1 MKIDLKDEH
10 CYHIGNHYSTSAFI
24 YYYLMRLYPY
34 LNNLISL
41 QSGSLENPNRTFMSL
56 SDTETIFRNSNDCR
70 ELIPEFYTMI
80 EHYIN
85 LNCCYFGYMYTD
97 SLVDDVV
104 MNDNQTASQ
113 FVEFLL

>member
-1 MKIDLKDEH
+1 MQIDLKDEH

-56 SDTETIFRNSNDCR
+56 FDTETIFRNSNDCR

-85 LNCCYFGYMYTD
+85 LNCCYFGYTYTD